1 MSMTRRI
8 LLLMADTGGGHRS
21 SAEAVLEAMRRR
33 SANDCVVEMVD
44 VLTGYAP
51 FPINKLDRL
60 YPYMTRFSKVTW
72 EPAYRFTNTPE
83 RARALMK
90 AAWPIAQETARK
102 VLVSHPADLIV
113 SFHPLYNYAMLW
125 AKDKERNNTPIATV
139 MTDMA
144 TIHAV
149 WCTPGMVRYMVPTE
163 QAARLAVGYGVERGQ
178 IDVTGLPIS
187 RRFTELSGRP
197 RQEVR
202 RNLDLDPD
210 LPTVLVMGGGQGMGR
225 MYPVARALAS
235 IKMDFQMIVIA
246 GRNPALKLQLQ
257 LADWKIPVRVF
268 GFTREIP
275 ALMAASDVLVTKA
288 GPSTV
293 AEALAMGLPMIIS
306 GYIPGQEDGNMKIVV
321 RGKAGVYA
329 PKPKQMAYTLR
340 EWLTPSSGALNEY
353 AQNARNMGHPQAAD
367 NVARIICQLAGIEE
381 RRA

>member
-1 MSMTRRI
+1 MTRRI

-21 SAEAVLEAMRRR
+21 CAEAVLEAMQRRP
-33 SANDCVVEMVD
+33 ANNCEVEMVD
-44 VLTGYAP
+44 ALIGYAP

-72 EPAYRFTNTPE
+72 EPAYRLTNTPD
-83 RARALMK
+83 RARFLMRT
-90 AAWPIAQETARK
+90 AWPIAQETARK

-113 SFHPLYNYAMLW
+113 SFHPLYNHAMLW
-125 AKDKERNNTPIATV
+125 AKEEEKNDTPIATMV
-139 MTDMA
+139 TDMA
-144 TIHAV
+144 TLHAV
-149 WCTPGMVRYMVPTE
+149 WCAPGMVRYMVPTE
-163 QAARLAVGYGVERGQ
+163 QAARLAVGYGVERSQ
-178 IDVTGLPIS
+178 LDVTGLPIS
-187 RRFTELSGRP
+187 RRFAELAGRP
-197 RQEVR
+197 RNQVR

-225 MYPVARALAS
+225 MYQIARALAS
-235 IKMDFQMIVIA
+235 IKMEFQMIVVA

-257 LADWKIPVRVF
+257 LADWKIPVRIY

-275 ALMAASDVLVTKA
+275 VLMAASDVLVTKA

-329 PKPKQMAYTLR
+329 PKPKQMAHALR
-340 EWLTPSSGALNEY
+340 EWLSSGSQALAEY
-353 AQNARNMGHPQAAD
+353 AENARKIGHPEAAD
-367 NVARIICQLAGIEE
+367 KVAGIICKLVGCGETPE
-381 RRA
+381 